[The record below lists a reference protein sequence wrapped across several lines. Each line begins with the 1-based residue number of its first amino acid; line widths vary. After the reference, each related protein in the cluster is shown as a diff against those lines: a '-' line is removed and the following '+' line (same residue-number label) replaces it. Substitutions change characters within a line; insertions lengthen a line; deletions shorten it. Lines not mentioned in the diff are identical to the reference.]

1 MRGERFPAG
10 TPRDIKY
17 GSSPHARGTRR
28 YCCSCECIARFI
40 PACAGNASH
49 TDQEEAREAVH
60 PRMRGERVVLRDGLS
75 LLDGSSPHA
84 RGTREPVPGG
94 DHPNRFIPAC
104 AGNAHLANFRCR
116 IDTVHPRMRGERTVV
131 SRSTRAAVGS
141 SPHARGTQ
149 RHRRLLGLWRRFI
162 PACAGNAVWL
172 NAAPTRPTV
181 HPRMRGER
189 RQSVGLRG
197 ADGGSSPHARG
208 TPMRSMACAIYQ
220 RFIPACAGNA
230 NVNRAG
236 RASPAVHPRMR
247 GERKARGEHIHRGDG
262 SSPHARG
269 TRTSWRSAC
278 MRTRFIPACAGN
290 AKMNVQIVSTQTVHP
305 RMRGERRAERG
316 RTGSLGGSSPHARGT
331 LSGGVCTR
339 RAHRFIPACA
349 GNAR

>member
-1 MRGERFPAG
+1 M
-10 TPRDIKY
+10 
-17 GSSPHARGTRR
+17 
-28 YCCSCECIARFI
+28 
-40 PACAGNASH
+40 
-49 TDQEEAREAVH
+49 
-60 PRMRGERVVLRDGLS
+60 LRDGLS

-230 NVNRAG
+230 EERQSG
-236 RASPAVHPRMR
+236 RKGGP
-247 GERKARGEHIHRGDG
+247 
-262 SSPHARG
+262 
-269 TRTSWRSAC
+269 
-278 MRTRFIPACAGN
+278 
-290 AKMNVQIVSTQTVHP
+290 VHP

-331 LSGGVCTR
+331 LSLYALR
-339 RAHRFIPACA
+339 HSSIRFIPACA
-349 GNAR
+349 GNALSFYRWVGYYPVHPRMRGERYFRHDEVFVPFGSSPHARGTPRAA